1 MPGGD
6 GEEQAGGQAVNA
18 DANAGGT
25 ASKAEL
31 RTLAQRERILCA
43 AQKCFVEHG
52 FHAASMASIAETAEM
67 SAGLIYRYF
76 ENKNAIILARSEE
89 HTSELQS
96 LMRNS
101 YAVFCL
107 NKKNTTQLK
116 NINKKIH
123 PKT

>member
-1 MPGGD
+1 MAPRSAPEHPERDGD
-6 GEEQAGGQAVNA
+6 EQAGGQAVNA

-67 SAGLIYRYF
+67 SAGLIPREF
-76 ENKNAIILARSEE
+76 ENTKMGRGACVANVRPS
-89 HTSELQS
+89 
-96 LMRNS
+96 
-101 YAVFCL
+101 V
-107 NKKNTTQLK
+107 
-116 NINKKIH
+116 
-123 PKT
+123 

>member
-1 MPGGD
+1 MRISD
-6 GEEQAGGQAVNA
+6 WSTDVCSSDLQAGGQAVNA

-67 SAGLIYRYF
+67 SAGLLYRSF
-76 ENKNAIILARSEE
+76 QKDNAIILP
-89 HTSELQS
+89 TDELPLPHMAEDIRLTHQDA
-96 LMRNS
+96 LAHER
-101 YAVFCL
+101 AG
-107 NKKNTTQLK
+107 T
-116 NINKKIH
+116 
-123 PKT
+123 

>member
-1 MPGGD
+1 MAPRSAPEHPERDGD
-6 GEEQAGGQAVNA
+6 EQAGGQAVNA

-67 SAGLIYRYF
+67 RAAIGRAAGRGRGCP
-76 ENKNAIILARSEE
+76 EGWNQGVDVIL
-89 HTSELQS
+89 
-96 LMRNS
+96 
-101 YAVFCL
+101 
-107 NKKNTTQLK
+107 K
-116 NINKKIH
+116 
-123 PKT
+123 